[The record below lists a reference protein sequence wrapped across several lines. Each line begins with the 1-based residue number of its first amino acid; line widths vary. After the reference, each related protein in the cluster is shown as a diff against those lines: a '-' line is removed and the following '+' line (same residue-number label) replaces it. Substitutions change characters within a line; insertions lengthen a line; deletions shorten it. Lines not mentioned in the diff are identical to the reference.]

1 MASEWF
7 KKAGAAR
14 CRVMGKNFNL
24 AIKKTGVQWR
34 SIHRAFVHG
43 VFVKKVFVLKLAG
56 KWFYALRRVSL
67 EFSSRIRQGL
77 GLRPFVPVQGGKIL
91 IGKILIRMLLV
102 LALLFYLPGA
112 GFFTSARKQAV
123 PEAFPEGVENG
134 VGGGALPEE
143 PWLQPEADLELSGI
157 PEPDEYSKPHI
168 LTFGAYTLEKGDI
181 IGDIAVRTGL
191 NEDTLISVNNVKNTR
206 LLQIG
211 QVLRIPNQDGIFY
224 TVQTGDTLEGLA
236 EKYSISV
243 SAISTVNELFSDG
256 LQSGTSLFIP
266 GARMDWVNRQEI
278 NGDLFIWPC
287 AGYIS
292 SNYGYRVN
300 PFNEAVRQFHS
311 GLDIGAYIGAPIKA
325 AMAGRVSH
333 VGYDDSFGNFVILSH
348 HSGYRTLYAHMS
360 VVRAKAGAYV
370 ETGERIGDVGVTG
383 ATTGPHL
390 HFTVYKNGVT
400 VNPRAL
406 MK

>member
-1 MASEWF
+1 MA
-7 KKAGAAR
+7 GI
-14 CRVMGKNFNL
+14 L
-24 AIKKTGVQWR
+24 PIIAIGGLSLITRWHKRLVTLGDWVRDDKLFP
-34 SIHRAFVHG
+34 RA
-43 VFVKKVFVLKLAG
+43 L
-56 KWFYALRRVSL
+56 
-67 EFSSRIRQGL
+67 
-77 GLRPFVPVQGGKIL
+77 L
-91 IGKILIRMLLV
+91 IIS
-102 LALLFYLPGA
+102 LLFYLPGA
-112 GFFTSARKQAV
+112 GFFGAGGERAERAALPEQARD
-123 PEAFPEGVENG
+123 GI
-134 VGGGALPEE
+134 GGGALLED
-143 PWLQPEADLELSGI
+143 LDYQREADLELIGI
-157 PEPDEYSKPHI
+157 PEPDEYSKPRM
-168 LTFGAYTLEKGDI
+168 LTFGAYTLQKGDI

-211 QVLRIPNQDGIFY
+211 QVLKIPNQDGINY
-224 TVQTGDTLEGLA
+224 PVEKGDTLESIA
-236 EKYSISV
+236 EKYNTQV
-243 SAISTVNELFSDG
+243 STIRTVNEFFQDTV
-256 LQSGTSLFIP
+256 QSGMSLFIP

-292 SNYGYRVN
+292 SNYGYRQN
-300 PFNEAVRQFHS
+300 PFNEAERQFHS
-311 GLDIGAYIGAPIKA
+311 GLDIGAPLGASIKA
-325 AMAGRVSH
+325 AMAGRVYY

-360 VVRAKAGAYV
+360 VVRTKAGAYV

-383 ATTGPHL
+383 ATTGPHV